1 MRTYLQMRIGLH
13 AAFNACDEMCER
25 VALERQL
32 PAMNAWHLF
41 NVVSALFTGRDILYA
56 GYHPK

>member
-13 AAFNACDEMCER
+13 ATFNACDEMCER

-32 PAMNAWHLF
+32 PAMNA
-41 NVVSALFTGRDILYA
+41 
-56 GYHPK
+56 